1 MIKRKNILKIAIDSP
16 AAAGAG
22 TLAKAI
28 SNQYNL
34 YYLDTGKIYRF
45 IAYLK
50 IRFPEKFNQ
59 NFIKK
64 KIKTLK
70 VKDLANKNLISD
82 NVSVEAATISKIK
95 KIRKMVH
102 SFQLNF
108 AYNPP
113 KKYKGSCLD
122 GRDITYKIVPDAD
135 FKFFITANLKTR
147 AERRYKELKNLN
159 KKITYK
165 EVLKSIK
172 NRDKSDKNRKISPL
186 RKTKDSLLI
195 NTTKLNKRSCFLK
208 IKKIID
214 RKKVFNGNL
223 QRSIQPC
230 VPRIRKIIKQSTI
243 KNPN

>member
-1 MIKRKNILKIAIDSP
+1 MTKKRKDIIKVAIDSP

-22 TLAKAI
+22 TVAKAI
-28 SNQYNL
+28 SKHYNL
-34 YYLDTGKIYRF
+34 FYLDTGKIYRF

-50 IRFPEKFNQ
+50 IRFPDKFNQ
-59 NFIKK
+59 NFVKK

-82 NVSVEAATISKIK
+82 NVSSEAARISKIR

-214 RKKVFNGNL
+214 RKI
-223 QRSIQPC
+223 SI
-230 VPRIRKIIKQSTI
+230 
-243 KNPN
+243 